1 MENSASYKVK
11 LPAVISACNPPN
23 CSGSMSVSI
32 NETCYSEEK
41 TLHRQLEIQVLRTR
55 PGGWKTRCPSTILVA
70 CAFPPQMVTQWVGRR
85 GEGWLSIKLVPR
97 NTNTMWSKL
106 MYCVTH
112 TTTQLWGGVEVK
124 MILNISTRMRIEQVC
139 YEEEAHDMWWEL
151 TWIDVST
158 LRSQAVGRKKRA
170 QEGCTQFSSL
180 ISLPSSL
187 HYQSWIFIFVNFFES
202 HPKLFFHWRELT

>member
-1 MENSASYKVK
+1 
-11 LPAVISACNPPN
+11 
-23 CSGSMSVSI
+23 MSVSI

-70 CAFPPQMVTQWVGRR
+70 CAFPPQMVTHWGLAKHKTCSAEHKHHVIKTHVLRHSHNNAVDFIR
-85 GEGWLSIKLVPR
+85 G
-97 NTNTMWSKL
+97 
-106 MYCVTH
+106 
-112 TTTQLWGGVEVK
+112 GGEVK
-124 MILNISTRMRIEQVC
+124 MVLNISTRMRIDQVC
-139 YEEEAHDMWWEL
+139 YEEKAHDMWWEL

-158 LRSQAVGRKKRA
+158 LRSQAVGRKKKA